1 MRSWCWR
8 LGAVGGITLAGC
20 SILGS
25 TAGESCHGG
34 SNCCRVALQEVP
46 QSRGRAGGGGRAT
59 GVLAAGGGHIWSNGC
74 YASQHQASHLSGFF
88 GPRRFP
94 LEVWTI

>member
-46 QSRGRAGGGGRAT
+46 QSRGRAGGGGGIAPQGFWLLGEVTFGRMAAM
-59 GVLAAGGGHIWSNGC
+59 LASIRPLTCQAFSDPA
-74 YASQHQASHLSGFF
+74 ASL
-88 GPRRFP
+88 
-94 LEVWTI
+94 

>member
-46 QSRGRAGGGGRAT
+46 QSRGRAGGGGSRHR
-59 GVLAAGGGHIWSNGC
+59 GSGC
-74 YASQHQASHLSGFF
+74 WGRSHLVEW
-88 GPRRFP
+88 
-94 LEVWTI
+94 LLC